1 VNVNI
6 NNLVI
11 YVDEDVELLAHKIAK
26 SSLFTGLARML
37 MLIRLGLRKK
47 RHLIDAGLGSSTV
60 YRALIDAIT
69 SDYIRIVNKDEIVL
83 TEKGE
88 KIADILL
95 EAFKKIRDVDRA

>member
-1 VNVNI
+1 VNVKI
-6 NNLVI
+6 ITLVMN
-11 YVDEDVELLAHKIAK
+11 VDEDVELLAHKIAK

-37 MLIRLGLRKK
+37 MLIRLGLTRK

-69 SDYIRIVNKDEIVL
+69 SDYIKIVNKDEIVL